1 MLRVKTISIRVGK
14 NHNEP
19 ANIVRAA
26 QRGNPQLSSSAVI
39 STHSSFQ
46 NDKEPKETTIRG
58 RYEKFQIIQLWCNW
72 LEHRVTT
79 EWNRVDISRVETAR
93 LKTYPWAEVFTNV
106 SQEHDMENSE

>member
-1 MLRVKTISIRVGK
+1 MQTLHSKEIVKGNIFYKSMIRKMLRVKTISIRVGK

-58 RYEKFQIIQLWCNW
+58 RYEKFQIIQL
-72 LEHRVTT
+72 
-79 EWNRVDISRVETAR
+79 
-93 LKTYPWAEVFTNV
+93 
-106 SQEHDMENSE
+106 